1 MFSPEEYTL
10 SLFQELWLG
19 LNIGIRAR
27 LLATNKERIEALEAG
42 LGGVQDGMQ
51 QLEDTV
57 NRLSE
62 IFLSTR
68 ENSNNHNNGRE
79 GIV

>member
-1 MFSPEEYTL
+1 MFSPQEYTL

-51 QLEDTV
+51 
-57 NRLSE
+57 
-62 IFLSTR
+62 
-68 ENSNNHNNGRE
+68 
-79 GIV
+79 